1 MIREFEA
8 TKLDDIDP
16 LINRFMEQTEE
27 GAVPPNFG
35 EQIKTAVSKDRA
47 CLYGNYDEN
56 GSLRGIGLFGKVS
69 SRISFVFADGN
80 QKIEQKLVSTL
91 FDRFSTERWFITTG
105 GPWIDE
111 AMSQHIVKIGF
122 DRHDREHMTLAR
134 AEIQKLPEP
143 ELPPDMVFEAYTES
157 HRDEIADLVF
167 IGNDGHVD
175 QDVFP
180 DFFGTLEDTKRL
192 LENIENNRYGDYK
205 EQSSWILR
213 HNGIAIGTCFMTIR
227 TGHHGYIPD
236 IVIEPSYRGKG
247 LGKAILVYSMKR
259 QAENEASM
267 DKINLDVTLSNN
279 AYHLYESLGFK
290 TVREYTIYTWKK
302 QVKPEKN

>member
-16 LINRFMEQTEE
+16 IITRFIEQAEE
-27 GAVPPNFG
+27 NTVPPDFG
-35 EQIKTAVSKDRA
+35 EQVKTAVSKDRA
-47 CLYGNYDEN
+47 CLYGEYDEN
-56 GSLRGIGLFGKVS
+56 DSLRGIGLFGKVS

-80 QKIEQKLVSTL
+80 QKIEQKLVSRL
-91 FDRFSTERWFITTG
+91 FDIFSKERSFITTG
-105 GPWIDE
+105 GAWIDD
-111 AMSQHIVKIGF
+111 AMSQHILKIGF

-134 AEIQKLPEP
+134 VEIEKLPEP
-143 ELPPDMVFEAYTES
+143 ELPADMVFEVYTES

-167 IGNDGHVD
+167 RGNEGHVD

-180 DFFGTLEDTKRL
+180 DFFGTPKDCKRL

-213 HNGIAIGTCFMTIR
+213 HDDTAIGVCLMTIR
-227 TGHHGYIPD
+227 GGETGYIPD
-236 IVIEPSYRGKG
+236 IVIEPSYRGRG

-259 QAENEASM
+259 QAESEASM

-279 AYHLYESLGFK
+279 AYYLYQSLGFQ
-290 TVREYTIYTWKK
+290 TIREYTMYTWRK
-302 QVKPEKN
+302 